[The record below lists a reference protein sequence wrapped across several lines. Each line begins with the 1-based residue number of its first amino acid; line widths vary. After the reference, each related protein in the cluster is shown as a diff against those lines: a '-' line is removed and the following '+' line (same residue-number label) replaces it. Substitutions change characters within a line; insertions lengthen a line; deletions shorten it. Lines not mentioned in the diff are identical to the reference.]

1 MLGRLAGE
9 MPPPWSRM
17 RIVMLGGWVRSGHGD
32 GDGGGLGG
40 LDLEGGGEE
49 GEKEGSGEGDADADA
64 DAAMVTS
71 IGERCSL
78 RFSTVARKAFLRSS
92 VRM

>member
-1 MLGRLAGE
+1 MLGRLVGE

-17 RIVMLGGWVRSGHGD
+17 RMVMFGGCVRSGD
-32 GDGGGLGG
+32 GDGDELGG
-40 LDLEGGGEE
+40 LDSEGG
-49 GEKEGSGEGDADADA
+49 GEKEGSGEVDA

>member
-17 RIVMLGGWVRSGHGD
+17 RMVMLGGSVGSGD
-32 GDGGGLGG
+32 GDGDGDGLGG
-40 LDLEGGGEE
+40 LDLEGRGGEN
-49 GEKEGSGEGDADADA
+49 EGSGEADA

>member
-17 RIVMLGGWVRSGHGD
+17 RMVMLGRSVGSGD
-32 GDGGGLGG
+32 GDGDGLGG
-40 LDLEGGGEE
+40 LDPEGRGGEN
-49 GEKEGSGEGDADADA
+49 EGSGEADA